1 MATEKPTEA
10 EKRPFLTTLPGI
22 LTGIAA
28 VITALAGLF
37 AALGPTG
44 LLSGRNREAPATASA
59 PAVPPPPPAAN
70 ISTEGDGSPVVI
82 GPGGDVSI
90 TNKE

>member
-28 VITALAGLF
+28 IITALAGLF

-59 PAVPPPPPAAN
+59 PAAAPPAPAADL
-70 ISTEGDGSPVVI
+70 STTGDNSPVFTGI
-82 GPGGDVSI
+82 GGSVSY